1 MPTFTY
7 QARTESADEATGL
20 IEAEDLKTAAI
31 RLKTQG
37 LYPLTIT
44 LQSPPA
50 SRTSRLHAA
59 SGRPL
64 NASLLALV
72 TRQLSQ
78 ALHAGVPLVTALQLL
93 ADQPH
98 RHLAPL
104 AATLKDQILRGVA
117 LADAMTASGLF
128 TPATIALVRAG
139 EAGGALEEALRRIA
153 ELAERDAELLAKV
166 RAALTYPIFVLS
178 MGCLTLVT
186 LLIVAVPQ
194 LAKTFQEL
202 GAPLPWITRVVL
214 ALSHLMT
221 RLVVL
226 WLPVGIITGWLLRR
240 HPWGHPLR
248 QRVVTTLRQLPGVRP
263 VLTQAD
269 LARWTQTLGLLVGQG
284 LTLTEA
290 LRYSAQVVTEPRHQR
305 AVHRILHDVTEGL
318 PLSQALRRAG
328 LGDPFLHTVIT
339 VGEAQGDLANNL
351 LQAAQAYTQQ
361 VDQAMKTV
369 SSLIEPVMIV
379 IVGLVVGG
387 IVCAMLLPIF
397 QMSTMI
403 K

>member
-7 QARTESADEATGL
+7 QARTDAADDATGL

-44 LQSPPA
+44 LQTPRVLERQKS
-50 SRTSRLHAA
+50 STTRS
-59 SGRPL
+59 RPL
-64 NASLLALV
+64 SASTLALL

-93 ADQPH
+93 AEQQH
-98 RHLAPL
+98 RQLSPIAS
-104 AATLKDQILRGVA
+104 ALKDHLLRGVA
-117 LADAMTASGLF
+117 LADAMIATGVF
-128 TPATIALVRAG
+128 TPATIALIRAG

-153 ELAERDAELLAKV
+153 DLADRDAELRSKV
-166 RAALTYPIFVLS
+166 RAALTYPLFVLTLG
-178 MGCLTLVT
+178 MLTLIT

-202 GAPLPWITRVVL
+202 GAPLPWITRLVL
-214 ALSHLMT
+214 TLSHAMT
-221 RLVVL
+221 RVL
-226 WLPVGIITGWLLRR
+226 LRWLPVGLVTGWLLRR
-240 HPWGHPLR
+240 HPWVRRAKIQLF
-248 QRVVTTLRQLPGVRP
+248 TTFRQLPGVRH
-263 VLTQAD
+263 VLTHAD

-290 LRYSAQVVTEPRHQR
+290 LRYSAQVVTEPRHQV
-305 AVHRILHDVTEGL
+305 AIHRILHDVTEGL
-318 PLSQALRRAG
+318 PLSQALRRAA

-351 LQAAQAYTQQ
+351 LQAAQRYTQQ

-369 SSLIEPVMIV
+369 SSLIEPVMILV
-379 IVGLVVGG
+379 VGLVVGG